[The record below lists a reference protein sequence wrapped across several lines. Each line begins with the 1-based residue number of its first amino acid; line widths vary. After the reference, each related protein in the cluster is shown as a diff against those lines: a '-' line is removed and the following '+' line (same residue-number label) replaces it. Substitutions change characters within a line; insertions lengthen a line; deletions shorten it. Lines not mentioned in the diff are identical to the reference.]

1 MTGWLAAVAAGCAV
15 AIWRGRSPAH
25 RLLGRGAARSS
36 SAPSRAGAGAV
47 ALAGLGLVFA
57 GLPVPAVG
65 LLAVAGVGGRRLWRR
80 HRAGQERERCAT
92 AVIEITFALAAEL
105 RAGRTPAEALAAAAP
120 VAGPLSVSLQAA
132 RAAVL
137 AGASAATELGRA
149 AAVPGAER
157 IRYVAAAWQV
167 TETAGGRIAQVLERL
182 GDAMDGDD
190 QLRRELD
197 AALAGPRA
205 TVVLLAALPGFG
217 VGLGQLM
224 GARPVEVLTHRPV
237 GWGLLG
243 IAAGLDALGV
253 WVIRRLTA
261 AAARC

>member
-1 MTGWLAAVAAGCAV
+1 
-15 AIWRGRSPAH
+15 
-25 RLLGRGAARSS
+25 
-36 SAPSRAGAGAV
+36 
-47 ALAGLGLVFA
+47 
-57 GLPVPAVG
+57 
-65 LLAVAGVGGRRLWRR
+65 
-80 HRAGQERERCAT
+80 
-92 AVIEITFALAAEL
+92 VIEITFALAAEL

-149 AAVPGAER
+149 AAMPGAER